1 MSAICEECDAQ
12 SAAKSQEGTK
22 EEEEEEEEESL
33 VLSCGDASLP
43 PAISITA
50 EGVEV
55 CEYFVFMMLVS
66 DSMNQRR
73 KLGSSCM
80 VHGAWDCY
88 RLGENPKV
96 RRVLQSNFSI
106 FFHELKKVLGNVCET

>member
-1 MSAICEECDAQ
+1 VSAICEECDAQ

-66 DSMNQRR
+66 DSMNKRR

-106 FFHELKKVLGNVCET
+106 FFFMN

>member
-1 MSAICEECDAQ
+1 VSAICEECDAQ

-22 EEEEEEEEESL
+22 EEEEEESL

-55 CEYFVFMMLVS
+55 CEYFVFMMLF
-66 DSMNQRR
+66 
-73 KLGSSCM
+73 LI
-80 VHGAWDCY
+80 
-88 RLGENPKV
+88 P
-96 RRVLQSNFSI
+96 
-106 FFHELKKVLGNVCET
+106 

>member
-22 EEEEEEEEESL
+22 EEEEEEESL

-55 CEYFVFMMLVS
+55 CEYFVFMVLVF

-80 VHGAWDCY
+80 EYGA
-88 RLGENPKV
+88 
-96 RRVLQSNFSI
+96 
-106 FFHELKKVLGNVCET
+106 